1 MADINFDTL
10 STATTV
16 DTGTATDG
24 TGNFDELMK
33 VVTLHVEKQFTEG
46 RITGTDYATV
56 YLGALQS
63 TLAQAVNFTL
73 NMNKANEEATLLEK
87 QQAKADAEKDL
98 LDQKTITEYVQT
110 GQTSN
115 AAPATTSVL
124 GKQILLFIEQAKGF
138 KWNADAKY
146 LKTVLDAY
154 AINLSVGKSYDAS
167 TKPAV
172 GGHANTTGLTADS
185 KAGDYV
191 VQLKPTD

>member
-1 MADINFDTL
+1 MTIAYSTL
-10 STATTV
+10 SDATTATN
-16 DTGTATDG
+16 G
-24 TGNFDELMK
+24 TGNFDNLMK
-33 VVTLHVEKQFTEG
+33 VVTLHLEAQFAAG

-73 NMNKANEEATLLEK
+73 NMEKAN
-87 QQAKADAEKDL
+87 AEKAL
-98 LDQKTITEYVQT
+98 LDQKKITEYAQT
-110 GQTSN
+110 LQSSTTTPSTS
-115 AAPATTSVL
+115 SVT
-124 GKQILLFIEQAKGF
+124 GKQITLFTEQAKGF

-154 AINLSVGKSYDAS
+154 AINLSVGKSYDAA

-172 GGHANTTGLTADS
+172 GGHANTSGLTADS

-191 VQLKPTD
+191 VQLKPT

>member
-1 MADINFDTL
+1 MTIAYSTL
-10 STATTV
+10 SDATTATN
-16 DTGTATDG
+16 G
-24 TGNFDELMK
+24 TGNFDNLMK
-33 VVTLHVEKQFTEG
+33 VVTLHLEAQFAAG

-73 NMNKANEEATLLEK
+73 NMEKANAEKLLVDAQK
-87 QQAKADAEKDL
+87 LKVDAEKAL
-98 LDQKTITEYVQT
+98 LDQKKITEYAQT
-110 GQTSN
+110 LQSSTTTPSTS
-115 AAPATTSVL
+115 SVI
-124 GKQILLFIEQAKGF
+124 GKQITLFTEQAKGF

-154 AINLSVGKSYDAS
+154 AINLSVGKSYDAA

-172 GGHANTTGLTADS
+172 GGHANTSGLTADS

-191 VQLKPTD
+191 VQLKPTST